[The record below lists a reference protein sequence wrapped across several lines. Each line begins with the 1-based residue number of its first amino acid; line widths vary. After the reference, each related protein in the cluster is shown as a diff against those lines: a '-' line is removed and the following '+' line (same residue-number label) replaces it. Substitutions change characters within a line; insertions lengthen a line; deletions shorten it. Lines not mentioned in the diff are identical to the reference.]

1 MRMRRA
7 VAARFSFIGCAF
19 CRRLSSLSIL
29 AVPYVSWCVVAV
41 SWLVLGHILYPIDS
55 CMSSPI
61 VISPRESPIVI
72 SSDSESD
79 GGHDGESSGLVGGQ
93 KVIDIP
99 DSPVK
104 LIVFP
109 PLR

>member
-7 VAARFSFIGCAF
+7 VAARFPFIGCAS
-19 CRRLSSLSIL
+19 CSNVGDYHR
-29 AVPYVSWCVVAV
+29 YQ
-41 SWLVLGHILYPIDS
+41 SWLFLTFRGVWWRCLGHFLYPIDS

-61 VISPRESPIVI
+61 VIFPRESPIVI